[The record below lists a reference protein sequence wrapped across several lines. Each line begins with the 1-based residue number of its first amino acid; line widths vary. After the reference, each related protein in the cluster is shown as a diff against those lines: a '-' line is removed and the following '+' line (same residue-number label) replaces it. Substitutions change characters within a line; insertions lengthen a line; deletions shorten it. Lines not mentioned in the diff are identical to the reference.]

1 MKIKSIIFLFIYL
14 ISFSNISLAEEKNKI
29 VLKIENQII
38 TDFEVKNKIL
48 STLLLTQQDVTQ
60 KNVNSQKERSL
71 QLLIQHKLKKIELS
85 NHDIKSDKNQINN
98 YLSSISSNS
107 PTELEKIFKNN
118 NVDYQLFL
126 EEIETQLKW
135 QQLIYQ
141 IYATKIEI
149 DENVIDQEVNNIINN
164 KSKIEEFKISEIELI
179 LKNDGT
185 DESRVS
191 NLLKEIEENSF
202 EKAAVRFSM
211 SDSSKNNGDLGW
223 VNGKSLS
230 KIIYN
235 IINVMEIG
243 QISEPIRRQN
253 TILLLKLSDKK
264 TSSSSSINRDELKKK
279 IINLKKNELFDL
291 YSRSY
296 LSKLRNTSF
305 IEYK

>member
-14 ISFSNISLAEEKNKI
+14 VSFSNISLAKEKNKI
-29 VLKIENQII
+29 VLKIENKII
-38 TDFEVKNKIL
+38 TDFEVTNQIL

-149 DENVIDQEVNNIINN
+149 DENVIDQEVNNIVNN

>member
-164 KSKIEEFKISEIELI
+164 KSKIEVFKISEIELI

>member
-1 MKIKSIIFLFIYL
+1 
-14 ISFSNISLAEEKNKI
+14 
-29 VLKIENQII
+29 
-38 TDFEVKNKIL
+38 
-48 STLLLTQQDVTQ
+48 
-60 KNVNSQKERSL
+60 
-71 QLLIQHKLKKIELS
+71 
-85 NHDIKSDKNQINN
+85 
-98 YLSSISSNS
+98 
-107 PTELEKIFKNN
+107 
-118 NVDYQLFL
+118 
-126 EEIETQLKW
+126 
-135 QQLIYQ
+135 
-141 IYATKIEI
+141 
-149 DENVIDQEVNNIINN
+149 
-164 KSKIEEFKISEIELI
+164 
-179 LKNDGT
+179 
-185 DESRVS
+185 
-191 NLLKEIEENSF
+191 
-202 EKAAVRFSM
+202 M

>member
-14 ISFSNISLAEEKNKI
+14 INFSNISLAEEKNKI

-71 QLLIQHKLKKIELS
+71 QLLIQHNLKKIELS

>member
-149 DENVIDQEVNNIINN
+149 DENVIDQEVNNIVNN

-279 IINLKKNELFDL
+279 N
-291 YSRSY
+291 Y
-296 LSKLRNTSF
+296 
-305 IEYK
+305 